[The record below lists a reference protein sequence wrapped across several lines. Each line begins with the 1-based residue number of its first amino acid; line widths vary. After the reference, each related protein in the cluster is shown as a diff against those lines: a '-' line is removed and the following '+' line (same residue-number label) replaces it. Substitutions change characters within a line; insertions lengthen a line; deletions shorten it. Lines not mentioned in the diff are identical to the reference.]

1 MSKYYINRKL
11 MTKMKTKR
19 VLKTESDVASFTG
32 VGKSLRTTALK
43 I

>member
-1 MSKYYINRKL
+1 